1 MTIVQCRH
9 LTSGSIDHFGA
20 PAYLNLMTEHTKI
33 DEPEEP
39 MLNGVRAWLR
49 MLYLG
54 TSARAI
60 RFQIAMAII
69 DLAIIIFFLV
79 GPYFAAGHTYLII
92 DYAIAALIAFELGA
106 RALIASNLRRWLTR
120 PMTWVDIAILATLLF
135 PALFSNFAFLRAFRI
150 WSLGQS
156 KVFTLLIKR
165 AGYTEWED
173 VIRACINFVT
183 FLFLVTGFVYTA
195 FFYHQA
201 AGVEGFVDALYFT
214 VATITTTGFGDITLP
229 GTLGKLTS
237 IITMIFG
244 ISLFVRLAQAIVRPH
259 KVVFPCPQCGLQ
271 RHDANAVHCKACGH
285 VLNIPD
291 EGS

>member
-1 MTIVQCRH
+1 
-9 LTSGSIDHFGA
+9 
-20 PAYLNLMTEHTKI
+20 MTERT
-33 DEPEEP
+33 DLPEPAR
-39 MLNGVRAWLR
+39 LTLDRIRARLR
-49 MLYLG
+49 PLYLG

-60 RFQIAMAII
+60 RFQIGMAIV
-69 DLAIIIFFLV
+69 DLAIIVFFLL
-79 GPYFAAGHTYLII
+79 GPYFSAGRTYLVI
-92 DYAIAALIAFELGA
+92 DYVIALLIAFELGA
-106 RALIASNLRRWLTR
+106 RALMATSIRRWLTR

-135 PALFSNFAFLRAFRI
+135 PAQFSNFAFLRAFRI

-156 KVFTLLIKR
+156 KVFALLIKR
-165 AGYTEWED
+165 AGYGEWED
-173 VIRACINFVT
+173 VIRACINFLT

-201 AGVEGFVDALYFT
+201 GVDGFVDALYFT
-214 VATITTTGFGDITLP
+214 VATVTTTGFGDIILP

-237 IITMIFG
+237 IVTMIFG

-271 RHDANAVHCKACGH
+271 RHETDAVHCKACGH